1 MTNET
6 AHNAIALIGSFREL
20 NYPRVKACI
29 ELFIGAGLQ
38 VVSPAG
44 TPIVRG
50 GEFVRF
56 ATDSADLSDA
66 EIQTV
71 TLERIFSADAVY
83 VVTGSNGYV
92 GRTTCYEI
100 GRVVQRCQPI
110 YFSEVPDD
118 LPVHIPLEHVATPE
132 AFVLRFVT
140 RREPICWL
148 FGSGDGELFD
158 AERRLAGW
166 SPPPAGKDRF

>member
-1 MTNET
+1 MSSPTILSK
-6 AHNAIALIGSFREL
+6 IALIGSFRAP
-20 NYPRVKACI
+20 NYPRVRTCI
-29 ELFIGAGLQ
+29 ELFVGAGLQ

-50 GEFVRF
+50 GQFVRF
-56 ATDSADLSDA
+56 ATDSTSLSDV

-71 TLERIFSADAVY
+71 TLGRIFSADAVY

-100 GRVVQRCQPI
+100 GRVVQRRQPI

-118 LPVHIPLEHVATPE
+118 LPVHIPVEHVATPE

-140 RREPICWL
+140 RREPIAWL
-148 FGSGDGELFD
+148 FGSGVGELFD
-158 AERRLAGW
+158 AERRLTDW
-166 SPPPAGKDRF
+166 SPR

>member
-1 MTNET
+1 MSPPITLRK
-6 AHNAIALIGSFREL
+6 IALIGSFREL

-29 ELFIGAGLQ
+29 ELFVRASLQ

-56 ATDSADLSDA
+56 ATDSANLSDA

-71 TLERIFSADAVY
+71 TLGRIFSADVVY

-140 RREPICWL
+140 RREPTGWL
-148 FGSGDGELFD
+148 FGSGVGELFD

-166 SPPPAGKDRF
+166 GPPPAGKDRF